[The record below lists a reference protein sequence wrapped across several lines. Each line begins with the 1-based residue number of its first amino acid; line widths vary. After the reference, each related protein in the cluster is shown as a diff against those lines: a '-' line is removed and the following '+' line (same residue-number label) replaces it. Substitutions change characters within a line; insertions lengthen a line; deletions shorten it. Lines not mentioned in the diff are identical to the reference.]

1 MKSKLI
7 LEFEENDSE
16 KIIDVKVEKIAVQD
30 VCFSVGALLKK
41 ITEENFDNKLER
53 LFFKLQAVQAICT
66 TLDLATIA
74 KSIENAI
81 NQAKELQ
88 QKKIKS

>member
-16 KIIDVKVEKIAVQD
+16 KIIDVKVEKMAVQD
-30 VCFSVGALLKK
+30 VCFSVGVLLKK
-41 ITEENFDNKLER
+41 ITEEKFDNKLDR
-53 LFFKLQAVQAICT
+53 LFFKLQAVQEICT
-66 TLDLATIA
+66 ALDLATIA

-88 QKKIKS
+88 